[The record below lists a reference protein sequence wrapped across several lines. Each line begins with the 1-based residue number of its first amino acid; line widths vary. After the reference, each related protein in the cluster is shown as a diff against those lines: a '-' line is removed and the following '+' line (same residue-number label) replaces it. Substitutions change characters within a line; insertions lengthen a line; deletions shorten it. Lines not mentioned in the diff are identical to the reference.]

1 MALDQRT
8 FSCGRFP
15 KTARSLASRSPF
27 DSDEGSLSFNPPLAT
42 YGPMVS
48 IVYSPLLMAGEMADG
63 HDDKAKKKLQRF
75 YYSQKVYG
83 S

>member
-1 MALDQRT
+1 
-8 FSCGRFP
+8 
-15 KTARSLASRSPF
+15 
-27 DSDEGSLSFNPPLAT
+27 
-42 YGPMVS
+42 MVS